1 MIFRRAES
9 DVLDIILVDTLGITT
24 DYLAYQL
31 ASRGSR
37 VHLFTPSSHW
47 PLPFMRGAYP
57 YRSFVPFGDKPLDPF
72 LAMVER
78 VNPACIIPCTEK
90 ALYWMW
96 TLPDH
101 IQERCLPNV
110 APAIRPLLHD
120 RALLLEK
127 AAEWGVATPD
137 SMVLINQ
144 DDCRAAIEKGLPL
157 VVKSGQS
164 IASTGVAMCNTPDEV
179 FAAFD
184 KFSQRATSVTAQRYY
199 VGPTYMAG
207 GLFVHGEA
215 AHFYAGKQT
224 IMWPP
229 QTGYSF
235 EVRSAGEP
243 HFSELLRATEA
254 VCKNLDWTGLAAFD
268 FVFDEHGQFRFVDFN
283 PRLWG
288 SAGAG
293 VAAKVDLYGGIDSL
307 LRHGNAGTPTR
318 SIPEISHRVFPK
330 YTVEPSNIS
339 MWRRLTGLRD
349 APWDTPF
356 LAISELAYKVAFG
369 IANFNAGHRRY
380 EIQRGPGEEVIGDRV
395 VEDGRSAVL
404 HGSHESF

>member
-1 MIFRRAES
+1 MIFRRAEG
-9 DVLDIILVDTLGITT
+9 DGLDIILVDTLGITT

-31 ASRGSR
+31 ASRGAR
-37 VHLFTPSSHW
+37 VHLFTPSSRW
-47 PLPFMRGAYP
+47 PLPFLRAAYP
-57 YRSFVPFGDKPLDPF
+57 YQSFAPFGDKPTDPF

-78 VNPACIIPCTEK
+78 VDPAYIIPCTEK

-96 TLPDH
+96 TLPAH
-101 IQERCLPNV
+101 IQERCLPSV
-110 APAIRPLLHD
+110 APAIRPLLLD

-127 AAEWGVATPD
+127 AAEWGVATPEATP
-137 SMVLINQ
+137 LINQ

-164 IASTGVAMCNTPDEV
+164 IASTGVALCNTSDEV
-179 FAAFD
+179 IQAFNKFFSRAA
-184 KFSQRATSVTAQRYY
+184 SVTAQRYY

-215 AHFYAGKQT
+215 MHFYAGKQT

-229 QTGYSF
+229 LTGYSF
-235 EVRSAGEP
+235 EIRSAGEP
-243 HFSELLRATEA
+243 HFSELLQAAET

-268 FVFDEHGQFRFVDFN
+268 FVLDENSQFRFVDFN

-293 VAAKVDLYGGIDSL
+293 VAAKVDLYGGIDRL
-307 LRHGNAGTPTR
+307 LRCGNAGPPSR
-318 SIPEISHRVFPK
+318 SIPDISHRVFPK
-330 YTVEPSNIS
+330 YTVEPSSIS
-339 MWRRLTGLRD
+339 MWRRLMGLRD
-349 APWDTPF
+349 GPWDTPF

-369 IANFNAGHRRY
+369 LANFNSGHRRY
-380 EIQRGPGEEVIGDRV
+380 EIQRGPGEEAIQ
-395 VEDGRSAVL
+395 ESKSVL
-404 HGSHESF
+404 HGSVRSF